1 MISLKEYIDD
11 KYLIEAGEEDKDKK
25 DDSIRSDI
33 QFTVWEEPDKK
44 VTDLENND
52 KYQKIE
58 YKHEDKKKKISI
70 DFLLGYKDGSWQM
83 WVGKIGSCS
92 YDDDPYLSFNTDN
105 FKKAVVMS
113 LDEIEEFIKNVEDDR
128 DDYIQYYVHM

>member
-1 MISLKEYIDD
+1 MISLKDYIDD
-11 KYLIEAGEEDKDKK
+11 KYLIEADEEDKEEK

-58 YKHEDKKKKISI
+58 YKHEDKDKKISI
-70 DFLLGYKDGSWQM
+70 DFLLGYKDGSWKM

-113 LDEIEEFIKNVEDDR
+113 LDKIEEFIKNVEDDR

>member
-83 WVGKIGSCS
+83 WVGKIDSCS